1 VCWPSSSTSTLL
13 GGENARS
20 LAVVV
25 PAPWASDDVVRIG
38 LGMSAVAVL
47 ALLAALVLGW
57 PRLLPASL
65 VVLGAV
71 YALYLF
77 VDDVALDSLAALFAA
92 GLLVTAELGYWS
104 LEEREDVQVDPG
116 EQPRRLALVAGL
128 GLAAL
133 VTSAALL
140 AIADAVEAGG
150 LGVDLLGAAAAAAV
164 LLLVVLFARSSA
176 ERRASSREH
185 GSHRGDAGRGG
196 GGAGACR

>member
-1 VCWPSSSTSTLL
+1 VLALFQHVHAPR
-13 GGENARS
+13 GRENARS

-164 LLLVVLFARSSA
+164 LLMVVLFARSSA

>member
-1 VCWPSSSTSTLL
+1 VCWPSSGTSTLL

-164 LLLVVLFARSSA
+164 LLMVVLFARSSA

>member
-1 VCWPSSSTSTLL
+1 VCWPSSSTPRLL

-164 LLLVVLFARSSA
+164 LLMVVLFARSSA

>member
-1 VCWPSSSTSTLL
+1 VLALFQLL

-116 EQPRRLALVAGL
+116 EQPRGVALVAGL

-164 LLLVVLFARSSA
+164 LLMVVLFARSSA

>member
-1 VCWPSSSTSTLL
+1 MVALAALPL
-13 GGENARS
+13 AR
-20 LAVVV
+20 
-25 PAPWASDDVVRIG
+25 ASDDVVRIG
-38 LGMSAVAVL
+38 LPMSAVAVL
-47 ALLAALVLGW
+47 ALLAALELGW
-57 PRLLPASL
+57 SRLLPASL

-71 YALYLF
+71 YALYLS

-92 GLLVTAELGYWS
+92 GLLVTAEFGYWS

-133 VTSAALL
+133 VTSAAVL
-140 AIADAVEAGG
+140 ATADAVEAGG

-164 LLLVVLFARSSA
+164 LLMVVLFARPSA
-176 ERRASSREH
+176 ERRASSTEH

-196 GGAGACR
+196 GGAGARR